1 MAISRTVF
9 CTLILCFT
17 ALISSSILAQQ
28 PQEVSVDGL
37 IYDLKHPD
45 NDRRKRAAT
54 ALGQSKV
61 RRAVPE
67 LIELTEDRDASLRL
81 AAAKALV
88 RINDTRALKAHI
100 RMTQDPK
107 KEIQEKAIE
116 GLIKIYVAD
125 EEGGFI
131 SGVKKL
137 AGAVNPL
144 NDDYNPLLVESY
156 VPVSQDAKDALAEM
170 LFSPET
176 GIRKDAAVAL
186 GILRAHSALSPIQHA
201 LSLEPNDGVKVELI
215 RAIYKIGDPS
225 AGTEVIPLVRDPDKK
240 VHDEAIFTLGR
251 LRVREALPL
260 LKELYESGVKE
271 RKKILGFVPVSGK
284 DDLQKKLLEA
294 LAYIGD
300 PSCRDLFL
308 SALEDSRDSYR
319 LLAAEGLGRIGDSSD
334 VVQVAEQYL
343 REKSG
348 KVKLG
353 MSFALYHLGREEH
366 LIEVVNSSDKDQ
378 AYHYL
383 LELNASEIRGLY
395 SYLHIVEHPIRLRL
409 LDIIGLRGDSSAVP
423 VIEDLMKSTNPE
435 LLSAANLAMR
445 RIQGREASD

>member
-1 MAISRTVF
+1 MAISRTFF
-9 CTLILCFT
+9 CTLILCLT
-17 ALISSSILAQQ
+17 VLISSSLLAQQ

-37 IYDLKHPD
+37 IYDLRHPD
-45 NDRRKRAAT
+45 NDRRKRAAM

-88 RINDTRALKAHI
+88 RINDTRALRAHI

-116 GLIKIYVAD
+116 GIIKIYVAD
-125 EEGGFI
+125 EKGGFI

-144 NDDYNPLLVESY
+144 NDDYNRLLVESY

-186 GILRAHSALSPIQHA
+186 GILRAHSALSPIEHA

-260 LKELYESGVKE
+260 LKELYESGVEE

-294 LAYIGD
+294 LAFIGD

-308 SALEDSRDSYR
+308 SALEDSRDFYR

-343 REKSG
+343 RENSD

-383 LELNASEIRGLY
+383 LELNTSEIRGLY
-395 SYLHIVEHPIRLRL
+395 PYLHIVEHPIRLRL

-445 RIQGREASD
+445 RIQARDASD

>member
-1 MAISRTVF
+1 MVISRTFF
-9 CTLILCFT
+9 CTLIVCLT
-17 ALISSSILAQQ
+17 ALISSSLLAQQ

-45 NDRRKRAAT
+45 NERRMRAAT

-61 RRAVPE
+61 RKAVPE

-81 AAAKALV
+81 AAIKALV

-100 RMTQDPK
+100 RMTRDPK
-107 KEIQEKAIE
+107 KDIQEKAIE
-116 GLIKIYVAD
+116 GIIKIYVAD

-131 SGVKKL
+131 RGVKRL

-156 VPVSQDAKDALAEM
+156 VPVSQDAKDALAEL

-176 GIRKDAAVAL
+176 GIRKDVAVAL
-186 GILRAHSALSPIQHA
+186 GILRAHSALSSIQQA
-201 LSLEPNDGVKVELI
+201 LSLEPNDGVKVELV

-260 LKELYESGVKE
+260 LQELYESGVEE

-300 PSCRDLFL
+300 PSSRDLFL
-308 SALEDSRDSYR
+308 SALEDSRDFYR

-334 VVQVAEQYL
+334 VTQVAEQYI
-343 REKSG
+343 REESG

-366 LIEVVNSSDKDQ
+366 LVEVVNSSDKDQ

-383 LELNASEIRGLY
+383 LELNSGEIRGLY
-395 SYLHIVEHPIRLRL
+395 PYLHSVEHSIRLRL
-409 LDIIGLRGDSSAVP
+409 LDIIGLRGDSSALP

-445 RIQGREASD
+445 RIQSREASD

>member
-1 MAISRTVF
+1 MAISRTFF
-9 CTLILCFT
+9 CTLILCLT
-17 ALISSSILAQQ
+17 VLISSSLLAQQ

-37 IYDLKHPD
+37 IYDLRHPD
-45 NDRRKRAAT
+45 NDRRKRAAM

-88 RINDTRALKAHI
+88 RINDTRALRAHI

-116 GLIKIYVAD
+116 GIIKIYVAD
-125 EEGGFI
+125 EKGGFI

-144 NDDYNPLLVESY
+144 NDDYNRLLVESY

-186 GILRAHSALSPIQHA
+186 GILRAHSALSPIEHA
-201 LSLEPNDGVKVELI
+201 LSLESNDGVKVELI

-260 LKELYESGVKE
+260 LKELYESGVEE

-294 LAYIGD
+294 LAFIGD

-308 SALEDSRDSYR
+308 SALEDSRDFYR

-343 REKSG
+343 RENSD

-383 LELNASEIRGLY
+383 LELNTSEIRGLY
-395 SYLHIVEHPIRLRL
+395 PYLHIVEHPIRLRL

-445 RIQGREASD
+445 RIQARDASD

>member
-1 MAISRTVF
+1 MVISRTFF
-9 CTLILCFT
+9 CTLIVSLT
-17 ALISSSILAQQ
+17 ALISSSLLAQQ

-81 AAAKALV
+81 AAVKALV

-100 RMTQDPK
+100 KMTGDPK
-107 KEIQEKAIE
+107 KEIQKKAIE
-116 GLIKIYVAD
+116 GIINIYVVD
-125 EEGGFI
+125 EKGGFI

-137 AGAVNPL
+137 AVAVNPL
-144 NDDYNPLLVESY
+144 SDDYNPLLVESY
-156 VPVSQDAKDALAEM
+156 VPVSQDAKDALAEL

-176 GIRKDAAVAL
+176 GIRKDAAIAL
-186 GILRAHSALSPIQHA
+186 GILRAHSALSPIQQA

-225 AGTEVIPLVRDPDKK
+225 AGTEVVPLVRDPDKK

-251 LRVREALPL
+251 LRVSQAIPV
-260 LKELYESGVKE
+260 LKELYESGVEE
-271 RKKILGFVPVSGK
+271 RKKILKFVPVSGK
-284 DDLQKKLLEA
+284 DDLQRKLLEA

-300 PSCRDLFL
+300 SSCYDLFL
-308 SALEDSRDSYR
+308 SALEDSRNSYR
-319 LLAAEGLGRIGDSSD
+319 LLAADGLGRIGDSSD
-334 VVQVAEQYL
+334 VTRVAEKYL
-343 REKSG
+343 QEKSG
-348 KVKLG
+348 TTKLA
-353 MSFALYHLGREEH
+353 MSFALYQMGRKEH

-383 LELNASEIRGLY
+383 LEFNASEIRGLY
-395 SYLHIVEHPIRLRL
+395 SYMQIVEHSIRLRL

-423 VIEDLMKSTNPE
+423 VIEEWMQSTSPE
-435 LLSAANLAMR
+435 LSSAANLAMR

>member
-1 MAISRTVF
+1 MAISRTFF
-9 CTLILCFT
+9 CTLIVCLT
-17 ALISSSILAQQ
+17 ALISSSLLAQQ

-61 RRAVPE
+61 RKAVPG

-100 RMTQDPK
+100 RMTRDPK

-116 GLIKIYVAD
+116 GIIKIYVAN

-137 AGAVNPL
+137 AGTVNPL

-156 VPVSQDAKDALAEM
+156 VPVSQDAKDALAEL

-215 RAIYKIGDPS
+215 RTIYKIGDPS

-260 LKELYESGVKE
+260 LKELYESGVEE
-271 RKKILGFVPVSGK
+271 RKKILGFVPVTGK
-284 DDLQKKLLEA
+284 DDLRKKLLEA

-300 PSCRDLFL
+300 SSCRDLFL

-319 LLAAEGLGRIGDSSD
+319 LLAAEGLGRIGDSGD
-334 VVQVAEQYL
+334 ITRVAEEYL
-343 REKSG
+343 REKSS
-348 KVKLG
+348 KAKLG
-353 MSFALYHLGREEH
+353 MSLALYRMGREEH
-366 LIEVVNSSDKDQ
+366 LIEVVNSSGKDQ

-383 LELNASEIRGLY
+383 LEFNANEIRELY
-395 SYLHIVEHPIRLRL
+395 PYLLTVEHPIRLRL

-423 VIEDLMKSTNPE
+423 VIEDLMQSTNPE
-435 LLSAANLAMR
+435 LASAANLAMR
-445 RIQGREASD
+445 RLQSREASD

>member
-1 MAISRTVF
+1 MVISRTFF
-9 CTLILCFT
+9 CTLIVSLT
-17 ALISSSILAQQ
+17 ALISSSLLAQQ

-81 AAAKALV
+81 AAVKALV

-100 RMTQDPK
+100 KMTGDPK
-107 KEIQEKAIE
+107 KEIQKKAIE
-116 GLIKIYVAD
+116 GIINIYVVD
-125 EEGGFI
+125 EKGGFI

-137 AGAVNPL
+137 AVAVNPL
-144 NDDYNPLLVESY
+144 SDDYNPLLVESY
-156 VPVSQDAKDALAEM
+156 VPVSQDAKDALAEL

-176 GIRKDAAVAL
+176 GIRKDAAIAL
-186 GILRAHSALSPIQHA
+186 GILRAHSALSPIQQA

-225 AGTEVIPLVRDPDKK
+225 AGTEVVPLVRDPDKK

-251 LRVREALPL
+251 LRVSQAIPV
-260 LKELYESGVKE
+260 LKELYESGVEE
-271 RKKILGFVPVSGK
+271 RKKILKFVPVSGK
-284 DDLQKKLLEA
+284 DDLQRKLLEA

-300 PSCRDLFL
+300 SSCYDLFL
-308 SALEDSRDSYR
+308 SALEDSRNSYR
-319 LLAAEGLGRIGDSSD
+319 LLAADGLGRIGDSSD
-334 VVQVAEQYL
+334 VTRVAEKYL
-343 REKSG
+343 QEKSDTT
-348 KVKLG
+348 KLA
-353 MSFALYHLGREEH
+353 MSFALYQMGRKEH

-383 LELNASEIRGLY
+383 LEFNASEIRGLY
-395 SYLHIVEHPIRLRL
+395 SYMQIVEHSIRLRL

-423 VIEDLMKSTNPE
+423 VIEEWMQSTSPE
-435 LLSAANLAMR
+435 LSSAANLAMR

>member
-1 MAISRTVF
+1 MVISRTFF
-9 CTLILCFT
+9 CTLIVSLT
-17 ALISSSILAQQ
+17 ALISSSLLAQQ

-54 ALGQSKV
+54 ALGRYKI
-61 RRAVPE
+61 RKAVPE
-67 LIELTEDRDASLRL
+67 LIELTEDREASLRL
-81 AAAKALV
+81 AAVNALV

-107 KEIQEKAIE
+107 KEIQKKAIE
-116 GLIKIYVAD
+116 GIIQIYVTD
-125 EEGGFI
+125 EKGGFI
-131 SGVKKL
+131 NGVMKV
-137 AGAVNPL
+137 ADVVNPL
-144 NDDYNPLLVESY
+144 SDDYNPLLVESY
-156 VPVSQDAKDALAEM
+156 VPVSQDAKDALADL

-201 LSLEPNDGVKVELI
+201 LSLEPDNGVKVELI
-215 RAIYKIGDPS
+215 RTIYKIGDPS
-225 AGTEVIPLVRDPDKK
+225 AGTEVIPLVSDRDKK

-251 LRVREALPL
+251 LRVSEALPV
-260 LKELYESGVKE
+260 LKELYESGVEE
-271 RKKILGFVPVSGK
+271 RKKILKFVPVSGK

-300 PSCRDLFL
+300 SSCYDLFL

-334 VVQVAEQYL
+334 ITRVSEKYL
-343 REKSG
+343 HEKSG
-348 KVKLG
+348 KTKLA
-353 MSFALYHLGREEH
+353 MSFALYHMGREEH

-395 SYLHIVEHPIRLRL
+395 PYMQIVENPIRVRL

-423 VIEDLMKSTNPE
+423 VIEGWMQSTSPE
-435 LLSAANLAMR
+435 LSSAANLAMR

>member
-1 MAISRTVF
+1 MAISRTFF
-9 CTLILCFT
+9 CTLILCLT
-17 ALISSSILAQQ
+17 ALISSSLLAQQ

-37 IYDLKHPD
+37 IYDLRHPD
-45 NDRRKRAAT
+45 NDRRKRAAM

-88 RINDTRALKAHI
+88 RINDTRALRAHI

-116 GLIKIYVAD
+116 GIIKIYVAD
-125 EEGGFI
+125 EKGGFI

-144 NDDYNPLLVESY
+144 NDDYNRLLVESY

-186 GILRAHSALSPIQHA
+186 GILRAHSALSPIEHA

-260 LKELYESGVKE
+260 LKELYESGVEE

-294 LAYIGD
+294 LAFIGD

-308 SALEDSRDSYR
+308 SAFEDSRDFYR

-343 REKSG
+343 RENSG

-383 LELNASEIRGLY
+383 LELNTSEIRGLY
-395 SYLHIVEHPIRLRL
+395 PYLHIVEHPIRLRL

-445 RIQGREASD
+445 RIQARDASD

>member
-1 MAISRTVF
+1 MAISRTFF
-9 CTLILCFT
+9 CTLIVCLT
-17 ALISSSILAQQ
+17 ALISSSLLAQQ

-61 RRAVPE
+61 RQAVPG
-67 LIELTEDRDASLRL
+67 LIELTKDRDASLRL

-116 GLIKIYVAD
+116 GIIKIYVAN

-137 AGAVNPL
+137 AGTVNPL

-156 VPVSQDAKDALAEM
+156 VPVSQDAKDALAEL

-215 RAIYKIGDPS
+215 RTIYKIGDPS

-260 LKELYESGVKE
+260 LKELYESGVEE
-271 RKKILGFVPVSGK
+271 RKKILGFVPVTGK
-284 DDLQKKLLEA
+284 DDLRKKLLEA

-300 PSCRDLFL
+300 SSCRDLFL

-334 VVQVAEQYL
+334 VGQVAEQYL

-366 LIEVVNSSDKDQ
+366 LIEVVNSSGKDQ

-383 LELNASEIRGLY
+383 LEFNTSEIRRLY
-395 SYLHIVEHPIRLRL
+395 PYLHSVEHPIRLRL

-445 RIQGREASD
+445 RIQSREASD

>member
-1 MAISRTVF
+1 MVISRTLF
-9 CTLILCFT
+9 CTLMVSLT
-17 ALISSSILAQQ
+17 VLLSSSLLAQQ
-28 PQEVSVDGL
+28 SQKVSVDGL

-61 RRAVPE
+61 RKAVPE

-81 AAAKALV
+81 AAVKALV

-100 RMTQDPK
+100 RMTRDPQK
-107 KEIQEKAIE
+107 AIQEKAIE
-116 GLIKIYVAD
+116 GIIQIYVVE

-144 NDDYNPLLVESY
+144 SDDYNPLLVESY
-156 VPVSQDAKDALAEM
+156 VPVSQDAKDALAEL

-186 GILRAHSALSPIQHA
+186 GILRAHSALSPIQQA

-225 AGTEVIPLVRDPDKK
+225 AGTDVVPLVRDTDKK

-251 LRVREALPL
+251 LRVQEAIPL
-260 LKELYESGVKE
+260 LKELYESGVEE

-284 DDLQKKLLEA
+284 YDLQNKLLEA

-300 PSCRDLFL
+300 SSCRDLFL
-308 SALEDSRDSYR
+308 SALQDSRDSYR

-334 VVQVAEQYL
+334 VAQVAEQYI

-353 MSFALYHLGREEH
+353 MSYALYHLGRTEH
-366 LIEVVNSSDKDQ
+366 LIEVINSSDKEQ

-395 SYLHIVEHPIRLRL
+395 PYLHSVEHSIRLRL

-423 VIEDLMKSTNPE
+423 VIEDLMASTNPE
-435 LLSAANLAMR
+435 LLAAANLAMR

>member
-1 MAISRTVF
+1 MAISRTLF
-9 CTLILCFT
+9 CTLILCLT
-17 ALISSSILAQQ
+17 TLVSSSLFAQQ
-28 PQEVSVDGL
+28 AQKASVDGL

-54 ALGQSKV
+54 ALGQYKV
-61 RRAVPE
+61 RQAVPE
-67 LIELTEDRDASLRL
+67 LIELTEDRDAALRL
-81 AAAKALV
+81 AAVRALV

-100 RMTQDPK
+100 RMTRDPK

-116 GLIKIYVAD
+116 GIIKIYAVD
-125 EEGGFI
+125 EESGFI
-131 SGVKKL
+131 SGVKKF
-137 AGAVNPL
+137 ADIVNPL
-144 NDDYNPLLVESY
+144 SDDYNPLLVESY
-156 VPVSQDAKDALAEM
+156 VPVSQDAKDALAEL

-225 AGTEVIPLVRDPDKK
+225 GGNEVIPLVRDPDKK

-260 LKELYESGVKE
+260 LKELYDSGIEE

-300 PSCRDLFL
+300 PSCHELFL
-308 SALEDSRDSYR
+308 NALEDSRDSYR

-334 VVQVAEQYL
+334 VTRVAEKYL
-343 REKSG
+343 REKSD

-366 LIEVVNSSDKDQ
+366 LAEVVNRSNKDQ

-395 SYLHIVEHPIRLRL
+395 PYLHSVEHPIRLRL

-445 RIQGREASD
+445 RIQSREASD

>member
-1 MAISRTVF
+1 MAIFRTFF
-9 CTLILCFT
+9 CTLIVCLT
-17 ALISSSILAQQ
+17 ALISSSLFAQQ
-28 PQEVSVDGL
+28 PQEATVDGL

-45 NDRRKRAAT
+45 NERRKRAAT
-54 ALGQSKV
+54 ALGQYKV
-61 RRAVPE
+61 HKAVPE

-81 AAAKALV
+81 AAVKALV
-88 RINDTRALKAHI
+88 RINDTRALKAHV

-107 KEIQEKAIE
+107 KEIQENAIE
-116 GLIKIYVAD
+116 GIIKIYVVE
-125 EEGGFI
+125 EEGGFVG
-131 SGVKKL
+131 GVKKF
-137 AGAVNPL
+137 ADVVNPL
-144 NDDYNPLLVESY
+144 SDDYNPLLVESY
-156 VPVSQDAKDALAEM
+156 VPVSQNAKDALAEL

-176 GIRKDAAVAL
+176 GIRKDAAIAL
-186 GILRAHSALSPIQHA
+186 GILRAHSSLSSIQHA
-201 LSLEPNDGVKVELI
+201 LSLEPDDGVKVELI
-215 RAIYKIGDPS
+215 RTIYKIGDPA

-251 LRVREALPL
+251 LRVPEALPL
-260 LKELYESGVKE
+260 LRELYESGVEE

-308 SALEDSRDSYR
+308 SVFGDSRDSYR

-334 VVQVAEQYL
+334 VTQVAEQYL

-366 LIEVVNSSDKDQ
+366 LIEVVNSSDKEQ

-383 LELNASEIRGLY
+383 LELKASEIRGLY
-395 SYLHIVEHPIRLRL
+395 PYLNSVEHPIRLRL
-409 LDIIGLRGDSSAVP
+409 LDVIGLRGDSSAVP

-445 RIQGREASD
+445 RIQSREASD

>member
-1 MAISRTVF
+1 MAISRILF
-9 CTLILCFT
+9 CTFIVCLT
-17 ALISSSILAQQ
+17 ALVSSSLFAQQ
-28 PQEVSVDGL
+28 PEEATVDGL

-54 ALGQSKV
+54 ALGQYKV
-61 RRAVPE
+61 RKAVPG
-67 LIELTEDRDASLRL
+67 LIELTEDRNSTLRL
-81 AAAKALV
+81 AAVNALV

-116 GLIKIYVAD
+116 GIIKIYITD

-131 SGVKKL
+131 SGVIKV
-137 AGAVNPL
+137 ADVVNPL
-144 NDDYNPLLVESY
+144 SDDYNPLQVEPY
-156 VPVSQDAKDALAEM
+156 VPVSQDAKDALAEL

-176 GIRKDAAVAL
+176 GIRKDAAIAL

-215 RAIYKIGDPS
+215 RTIYKIGDPS
-225 AGTEVIPLVRDPDKK
+225 AGTEVIPLVSDPDKK

-251 LRVREALPL
+251 LRVSEALPV
-260 LKELYESGVKE
+260 LKELYESGVEE
-271 RKKILGFVPVSGK
+271 RKKILKFVPVSGK

-300 PSCRDLFL
+300 SSCYDLFL
-308 SALEDSRDSYR
+308 NTLEDSRDSYR
-319 LLAAEGLGRIGDSSD
+319 MLAAEGLGRIGDSSD
-334 VVQVAEQYL
+334 VTRVAEKYL
-343 REKSG
+343 QEKSG
-348 KVKLG
+348 KTKLA
-353 MSFALYHLGREEH
+353 MSFALYHMGREEH
-366 LIEVVNSSDKDQ
+366 LIEVVSSSDKDQ

-383 LELNASEIRGLY
+383 LELNASEIQAVY
-395 SYLHIVEHPIRLRL
+395 PYLLTVEHPIRLRL

-423 VIEDLMKSTNPE
+423 VIEDLMQSTDPE
-435 LLSAANLAMR
+435 LASAANLAMR
-445 RIQGREASD
+445 RIQSREASD